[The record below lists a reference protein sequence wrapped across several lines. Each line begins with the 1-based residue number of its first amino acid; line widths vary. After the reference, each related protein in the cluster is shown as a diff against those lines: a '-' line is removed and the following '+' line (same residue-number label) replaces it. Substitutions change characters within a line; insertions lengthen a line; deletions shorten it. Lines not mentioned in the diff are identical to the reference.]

1 MMVSISIHLPL
12 HCTRVLQTCRA
23 LRGQPAGDADYTQ
36 GTEPTLS
43 SGGAG
48 VTFASSVLGP

>member
-12 HCTRVLQTCRA
+12 HCTQILQRHRTS
-23 LRGQPAGDADYTQ
+23 RGQPAGDADYTQ

-48 VTFASSVLGP
+48 VTFANSVLGP